1 MNDMLIRH
9 ESPGIQ
15 QFEKKWTRKSKL
27 NISYV
32 HKSADDTFHNNFI
45 GSISLAPKERKIE
58 NFLRKK
64 CQLKKHIPNN
74 NNNFDND
81 KRM

>member
-1 MNDMLIRH
+1 MNLRESSNSRKNGQENLNLIFH
-9 ESPGIQ
+9 MFTNQLMI
-15 QFEKKWTRKSKL
+15 
-27 NISYV
+27 
-32 HKSADDTFHNNFI
+32 HNNFI